1 MICGTNDLMIS
12 VTKLSDFGGV
22 IHSPHLAY
30 FGGENSFMINKID
43 ELFLDVQGRHFS
55 KNGLGTF

>member
-30 FGGENSFMINKID
+30 FGGENSIMNHD
-43 ELFLDVQGRHFS
+43 S
-55 KNGLGTF
+55 